1 MGDLQVT
8 LTGANAFV
16 AMPLIGMTD
25 RIPASR
31 ILRAAEIELKFYESG
46 SL

>member
-8 LTGANAFV
+8 LTGANAFA

-25 RIPASR
+25 RIPASQL
-31 ILRAAEIELKFYESG
+31 LRAAEIEIEVL
-46 SL
+46 